1 MSWQRGLSRITRLFR
16 RRKMAEEIDEEVR
29 IHLEMEEQENRE
41 RGMSAEEARYAA
53 LRRFGNV
60 TQTQETSREMWAWQW
75 LETLS
80 QDVRYGI
87 RQLRRNLGFTTVAVL
102 TLALGIGAN
111 TAMFSVIDAVLLQ
124 PLPYANPSQLVSI
137 QQRISHGLSSYVSYP
152 NFSDW
157 RSQNHVFSSMAAYR
171 ETNFTLTG
179 SGETVQLPGE
189 IVTWEIFRLLGVK
202 PVLGRGFLQ
211 QEVQAGSHEVML
223 SHRLWE
229 SRFGSNPKI
238 IGQIVS
244 LGSTSYTICGVMP
257 SGFQFPLSAEPA
269 QLWTAIA
276 TDAAGKTPMTSERGA
291 RVFRVIA
298 RLKPGTTLSQAE
310 ADMGVIS
317 RRLAKQYPEADGHF
331 KGVFIQSELDQV
343 VGSIQLALLVLLG
356 AVGFVL
362 LIACANVASL
372 LLNRGVAR
380 SKEIAVRSA
389 LGASRRRI
397 IRQLLSEGFL
407 LSFCGM
413 GMGLLVAKLGTG
425 ILLRLSPLS
434 IPRALQAGLD
444 GRVLLFTAVLA
455 FLTAVVFGVVPA
467 LQLSK
472 SGLAEALKKGGRNSS
487 EGSRHRRLRN
497 GLVIGET
504 AAAFSLLAGAGLL
517 IMSYSTLQRTDPG
530 FNPRQLLT
538 FTFQLPRTRDSD
550 LRKASI
556 NFDTQLLARLRQISG
571 VRSASGV
578 SPLPETDRW
587 SLRFE
592 IEGRPVA
599 PSSRPA
605 AGFVMAAPGY
615 FQTMGIPILKG
626 RGFSESDDTDAP
638 SVTVVSQAFARRY
651 FPNEDPVGKRIK
663 PEAMR
668 YGGQSAWCEIVGVVG
683 DVRDRGLAGTP
694 EPAYYVPYYQFPL
707 SLDLTFVIRTQGDP
721 RGLISFVRSEMTS
734 MEPNA
739 PLYNVETMEQYLTLS
754 AAQARFNAV
763 LLAVFAGLALLLASV
778 GLYGIIS
785 YSVSQ
790 RIQEIGVRMAL
801 GAERRDVM
809 KMVVGQGLKLALIGV
824 AIGIAGALVLT
835 RFLASLLY
843 GVSATDPL
851 TFIAVSLTLIAV
863 ALLACYIPARRAAK
877 VDPMIALRHE

>member
-1 MSWQRGLSRITRLFR
+1 MFSLRALFH
-16 RRKMAEEIDEEVR
+16 KKHAEKEMDDEMR
-29 IHLEMEEQENRE
+29 FHLEKQIEQNIA
-41 RGMSAEEARYAA
+41 RGMTPEDARYAA
-53 LRRFGNV
+53 LKTFGNV
-60 TQTQETSREMWAWQW
+60 GTVKEDCRDTWGARFINE
-75 LETLS
+75 LV
-80 QDVRYGI
+80 QDVRYGL
-87 RQLRRNLGFTTVAVL
+87 RQLRRNPGFTIIAVL

-111 TAMFSVIDAVLLQ
+111 TAMFSVIDAVLLR
-124 PLPYANPSQLVSI
+124 PLPYAHPSQLVSV
-137 QQRISHGLSSYVSYP
+137 QQRIRHGVSSFVSYP

-179 SGETVQLPGE
+179 SGGSVQLPGE
-189 IVTWEIFRLLGVK
+189 IVTWEIFRLLGAR
-202 PVLGRGFLQ
+202 PVLGRDFLQ
-211 QEVQAGSHEVML
+211 QEVQAGSHEVMI
-223 SHRLWE
+223 SHRLWQ

-238 IGQIVS
+238 AGQIMN
-244 LGSTSYTICGVMP
+244 LGGTSYTICGVMP

-298 RLKPGTTLSQAE
+298 RLSPGATLTQATAE
-310 ADMGVIS
+310 MGVIS
-317 RRLAKQYPEADGHF
+317 RRLAKQYPEEDGNF
-331 KGVFIQSELDQV
+331 KGIFIQSELDQV
-343 VGSIQLALLVLLG
+343 VGSIQLALMVLLG

-380 SKEIAVRSA
+380 SKEMAVRSA
-389 LGASRRRI
+389 LGAGRRRI
-397 IRQLLSEGFL
+397 VRQLLAEGFL

-413 GMGLLVAKLGTG
+413 GLGLLVANLGTG
-425 ILLRLSPLS
+425 ILLRLSPTT
-434 IPRALQAGLD
+434 IPRAAQAGLD
-444 GRVLLFTAVLA
+444 GRVLLFTVILA

-472 SGLAEALKKGGRNSS
+472 SGLAEALKKGGRNNS
-487 EGSRHRRLRN
+487 EASRHRRLQN

-517 IMSYSTLQRTDPG
+517 ILSYNTLQKTDPG

-538 FTFQLPRTRDSD
+538 FTFQLPRTRDSEM
-550 LRKASI
+550 RKASI

-578 SPLPETDRW
+578 FPLPETDRW

-592 IEGRPVA
+592 IEGHPVD

-626 RGFSESDDTDAP
+626 RGFSKTDDADAP
-638 SVTVVSQAFARRY
+638 SVTIVSQAFARRY

-663 PEAMR
+663 TDAMR
-668 YGGQSAWCEIVGVVG
+668 NGGQSAWCEIVGVVG

-694 EPAYYVPYYQFPL
+694 DPVYYVPYYQFPL
-707 SLDLTFVIRTQGDP
+707 SLDLTFVVRAQGNP
-721 RGLISFVRSEMTS
+721 RGLISFVRSQMAS

-763 LLAVFAGLALLLASV
+763 LLAIFAGLALLLASV

-790 RIQEIGVRMAL
+790 RTHEIGVRMAL

-809 KMVVGQGLKLALIGV
+809 KMVVGQGLKLALAGV
-824 AIGIAGALVLT
+824 AIGIAGALAMT
-835 RFLASLLY
+835 RFLSSLLY

-851 TFIAVSLTLIAV
+851 TFAAVSLILIAV

-877 VDPMIALRHE
+877 VDPMVALRCE

>member
-1 MSWQRGLSRITRLFR
+1 MTKIGLRIGALFR
-16 RRKMAEEIDEEVR
+16 RRQLERDLDDELEF
-29 IHLEMEEQENRE
+29 HLAMSQQKLVEQ
-41 RGMSAEEARYAA
+41 GMPPEEARYAA
-53 LRRFGNV
+53 RRAFGNP
-60 TQTQETSREMWAWQW
+60 TQTKETARDLWSFPF
-75 LETLS
+75 LETLA
-80 QDVRYGI
+80 QDLRYGL
-87 RQLRRNLGFTTVAVL
+87 RQLRRNPGFTAVAVI
-102 TLALGIGAN
+102 TLALGIGTN

-124 PLPYANPSQLVSI
+124 PLPYASPSQLVSV
-137 QQRISHGLSSYVSYP
+137 QQRLRHGMSSFVSYP

-171 ETNFTLTG
+171 EANFTLTG
-179 SGETVQLPGE
+179 SGEPVQVPGE
-189 IVTWEIFRLLGVK
+189 IVTWEIFRLLGVR

-211 QEVQAGSHEVML
+211 QEVQAGSHEVMIG
-223 SHRLWE
+223 HRLWQ
-229 SRFGSNPKI
+229 SRFGSNPNI
-238 IGQIVS
+238 VGQIVN
-244 LGSTSYTICGVMP
+244 LGGTSYTICGVMP

-291 RVFRVIA
+291 SVFRVIG
-298 RLKPGTTLSQAE
+298 RLKPGANLSQAE
-310 ADMGVIS
+310 ADMRVVS
-317 RRLAKQYPEADGHF
+317 RRLAKQYPEEDGRF
-331 KGVFIQSELDQV
+331 RGVYIQSELDQV
-343 VGSIQLALLVLLG
+343 VGSIRLALLILLG

-380 SKEIAVRSA
+380 SKELAVRSA
-389 LGASRRRI
+389 LGAGRRRI
-397 IRQLLSEGFL
+397 VRQLLAEGFL

-413 GMGLLVAKLGTG
+413 GLGLLVANLGTG
-425 ILLRLSPLS
+425 LLLRLSPTT
-434 IPRALQAGLD
+434 IPRASQAGLD
-444 GRVLLFTAVLA
+444 GSVLLFTAALA

-487 EGSRHRRLRN
+487 EASRNRRLRN

-517 IMSYSTLQRTDPG
+517 IMSYSTLQKTDPG
-530 FNPRQLLT
+530 FNPHQLLT
-538 FTFQLPRTRDSD
+538 FTFQLPRTPNTDM
-550 LRKASI
+550 RKASI
-556 NFDTQLLARLRQISG
+556 NFDTQLLAGLRQISG

-578 SPLPETDRW
+578 FPLPETDRW

-626 RGFSESDDTDAP
+626 RGFSESDNAEAP
-638 SVTVVSQAFARRY
+638 SVTVISQAFARRY
-651 FPNEDPVGKRIK
+651 FPNEDPVGKRIE
-663 PEAMR
+663 PEAVR
-668 YGGQSAWCEIVGVVG
+668 NGGQSAWSEIVGVVG
-683 DVRDRGLAGTP
+683 DVRDRGLAGAP
-694 EPAYYVPYYQFPL
+694 EPFYYVPYYQFPL
-707 SLDLTFVIRTQGDP
+707 SLGLTFVVRAQGNP

-734 MEPNA
+734 LEPNA

-790 RIQEIGVRMAL
+790 RTQEIGVRMAL
-801 GAERRDVM
+801 GAERRDVLW
-809 KMVVGQGLKLALIGV
+809 MVIGQGLKLALAGV
-824 AIGIAGALVLT
+824 AIGIAGAMVLT

-843 GVSATDPL
+843 GVTPTDPL
-851 TFIAVSLTLIAV
+851 TFIAVSLILVAV

-877 VDPMIALRHE
+877 VDPMVALRYE